1 MSDWLG
7 WSATALFTAS
17 YFFKRQSALRRVQMA
32 AAALWMIYGA
42 AVHATPV
49 IVANLLVMSAAAVSS
64 WNARSARSTDGL
76 G

>member
-17 YFFKRQSALRRVQMA
+17 YFFKRPNALRRAQMA
-32 AAALWMIYGA
+32 AAALWMIYGV

-49 IVANLLVMSAAAVSS
+49 IVANLLAMAAAAATS
-64 WNARSARSTDGL
+64 WHARAATPTG